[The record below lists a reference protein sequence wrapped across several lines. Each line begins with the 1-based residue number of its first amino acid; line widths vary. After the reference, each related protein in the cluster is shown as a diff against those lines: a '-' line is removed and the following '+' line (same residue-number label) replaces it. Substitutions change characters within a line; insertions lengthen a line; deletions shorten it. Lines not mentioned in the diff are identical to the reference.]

1 MTWTNR
7 GALAAGVPDWTMA
20 KLGFLPVAIW
30 APSIARH
37 GKRLNVY
44 YCVSSFRT
52 NDSAIGLMTT
62 DAFDPAQPGKNW
74 QDRGLVLMSKSGDD
88 VNAIDP
94 YRIDLSD
101 GRAFLS
107 YGSFWSGI
115 KLRPLDPESGMLLK
129 PDEPALTLAARSD
142 GGVVEAASLREH
154 AGKFYLFVSFD
165 KCCVGVA
172 STYNMRVGRAD
183 RIEGPYL
190 DKAGK
195 DLREGGGSLLQAGSG
210 RFIGPGG
217 QEPVQTDKGDM
228 LAYHYYD
235 ANDGGAAKLQL
246 SPLGWSDD
254 GWPELGALPDFK
266 PRAPCRAR
274 GKSAL
279 RGAAWRHVSSFA
291 IFI

>member
-1 MTWTNR
+1 
-7 GALAAGVPDWTMA
+7 MA

-30 APSIARH
+30 TPSITRR
-37 GKRLNVY
+37 GKRLNIY
-44 YCVSSFRT
+44 YCVSSFKT

-74 QDRGLVLMSKSGDD
+74 QDRGMVLMSKTGDD
-88 VNAIDP
+88 FNAIDP

-129 PDEPALTLAARSD
+129 PDAPPLTLAARSD
-142 GGVVEAASLREH
+142 GGVVEASALWEH

-165 KCCVGVA
+165 RCCMGVA

-190 DKAGK
+190 DKTGK
-195 DLREGGGSLLQAGSG
+195 DMREGGGSVLQAASG

-217 QEPVQTDKGDM
+217 QEPVQTDKGEM

-235 ANDGGAAKLQL
+235 ADDGGSAKLQL

-254 GWPELGALPDFK
+254 GWPELGRCRNEGRRLRFT
-266 PRAPCRAR
+266 PRLRAR
-274 GKSAL
+274 VGGGINYCYFNVFSPFD
-279 RGAAWRHVSSFA
+279 RHA
-291 IFI
+291 Q